1 MVRATPGRP
10 RSRPII
16 AQIVLLVA
24 AAVTLA
30 TAALFAVTFQG
41 PPPRSAPVPV
51 AEVAAI
57 LNGTEDRLP
66 PRATLSVSAVP
77 PVAPAGFSPDP
88 TARSIL
94 AEATK
99 RDIRVFTAKPMS
111 QRGGGRP
118 GTDADEFRG
127 GILAAVNRG
136 TGWRVLSI
144 PADPW
149 LSSWHVA
156 TLAAMLGTMAVLTTL
171 AWLVARRIAQPLA
184 RLAEAADATRARPAD
199 PPIPVDGPPE
209 VRRVAEALTR
219 MRDRLSATM
228 ATRTE
233 MLTGIAHDMGTPLA
247 RIAFHIDGLPDAA
260 RTAALDEIAGIRAM
274 IGSVLDFARDTP
286 PRTDPVDIAT
296 LLRQIVETTSGRAT
310 LAAPDVA
317 ILWGDA
323 TVLKR
328 LFSNL
333 VDNALRYAGSC
344 AVTLDAS
351 PDAVTVRIVDHGPG
365 LGDDIALMFEP
376 FVRGE
381 RSRSR
386 DTGGVGLGL
395 AIARRAAEAHGGTIT
410 AMNRAEGG
418 AAFRIVLPITR

>member
-1 MVRATPGRP
+1 
-10 RSRPII
+10 
-16 AQIVLLVA
+16 
-24 AAVTLA
+24 
-30 TAALFAVTFQG
+30 
-41 PPPRSAPVPV
+41 
-51 AEVAAI
+51 
-57 LNGTEDRLP
+57 
-66 PRATLSVSAVP
+66 
-77 PVAPAGFSPDP
+77 
-88 TARSIL
+88 
-94 AEATK
+94 
-99 RDIRVFTAKPMS
+99 MS
-111 QRGGGRP
+111 QRGERRP
-118 GTDADEFRG
+118 GTYADEFRG
-127 GILAAVNRG
+127 GVVAAINQG
-136 TGWRVLSI
+136 MGWRVLTI

-156 TLAAMLGTMAVLTTL
+156 TLAAMLGTMAVLTGL
-171 AWLVARRIAQPLA
+171 AWLVARRIARPLA
-184 RLAEAADATRARPAD
+184 QLAEAADATHARRAD
-199 PPIPVDGPPE
+199 PPISIDGPPE

-247 RIAFHIDGLPDAA
+247 RIAFHIDALPDPA

-274 IGSVLDFARDTP
+274 IGSVLDFAREAP
-286 PRTDPVDIAT
+286 RRTDPVDVAA
-296 LLRQIVETTSGRAT
+296 LLRQIVEATSGRAT
-310 LAAPDVA
+310 LIAPDAA

-323 TVLKR
+323 TALKR

-344 AVTLDAS
+344 AVTLTAA
-351 PDAVTVRIVDHGPG
+351 PDSVTVLVSDDGPG
-365 LGDDIALMFEP
+365 LGDDILSLFEP

-410 AMNRAEGG
+410 AANRSEGG
-418 AAFRIVLPITR
+418 AAFRVTLPTSH